1 MPVLRSFSHHSNRLK
16 QMKRLKI
23 NGRMSWVDLVGR
35 CRYSL
40 LLLFILLSAIDK
52 SRCFLSIPRPSTLE
66 LVQFVFRHGDRT
78 PTFAWGDSDPNPASQ
93 WPDGF
98 AKLTDLG
105 RSQMYRLGELTR
117 KSYAG
122 LFEDSI
128 RFGAVTYR

>member
-1 MPVLRSFSHHSNRLK
+1 MHVLCSFSNHSNSLNHV
-16 QMKRLKI
+16 RLKI
-23 NGRMSWVDLVGR
+23 NGRMSLEDLVGR
-35 CRYSL
+35 RFSL
-40 LLLFILLSAIDK
+40 LLLFFLLSEIDN
-52 SRCFLSIPRPSTLE
+52 SRCFLSRSRPSTLE